1 MRQASG
7 CRSALLKGLVVYG
20 FAGYSFG
27 SSYYKGDK
35 INKKNDKV
43 EIEDSI
49 VLNAG
54 IRYLF

>member
-1 MRQASG
+1 MI
-7 CRSALLKGLVVYG
+7 KGLVVYG

-49 VLNAG
+49 ILNAG
-54 IRYLF
+54 ARYLF